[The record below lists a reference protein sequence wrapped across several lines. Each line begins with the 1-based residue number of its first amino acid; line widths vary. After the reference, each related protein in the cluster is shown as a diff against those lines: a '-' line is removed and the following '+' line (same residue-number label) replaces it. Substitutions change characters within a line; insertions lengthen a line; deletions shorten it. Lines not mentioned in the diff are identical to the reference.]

1 MLLLALGFVCR
12 ELWKS
17 HKEKQAKNES
27 KLSALE
33 KTLNVTNGELMKL
46 NLNFENFEK
55 RIEKKIAQV
64 DQNKK
69 SLDMAHDSLR
79 KQNRIITLLGKKVLD
94 PKKS

>member
-1 MLLLALGFVCR
+1 VLLLALGFVCR